1 MKLCKN
7 LFFLLSTTYL
17 SMASAQVQD
26 EAIPVRNDTDR
37 IFIKYHPV
45 PTEGNAIAF
54 IKHGVSYGGFGVATG
69 RVKESIS
76 LDGSVALSEVK
87 ILADRLEID
96 PQIDFAEPDYLMKTM
111 LAPNDPYYNQQWHYF
126 NASSGINLPAAWDIT
141 TGSTS
146 VVVAVIDSGV
156 LYHSDLQDK
165 LLNGYDFIKDIWI
178 ANDGNSRDTD
188 PRNPGN
194 NVLSGD
200 CGFQEG
206 TAVPASPVPSVWHGT
221 HVSGTI
227 AAESNNGDGVSGIA
241 WQSKV
246 LPLRAIGRCYG
257 YTSDIV
263 DAMLWAAGLPVTG
276 LSVNPQPVKVINMSL
291 GGGGS
296 DYCPENYQ
304 NAINRVVATGV
315 TVVVAAGNENVNA
328 VSISPANCNNV
339 ITVGAIDKS
348 GSRSDYSNYG
358 ATVDISAPGSS
369 VLSTYNSGQNVP
381 GQSIYSFMDGTSMAT
396 PHVAGVIALMYAVN
410 PNITPAR
417 VEEIIKANARAFP
430 NSSCNTS
437 LCGAG
442 ILDAGAAVLDAS
454 DE

>member
-1 MKLCKN
+1 MN
-7 LFFLLSTTYL
+7 LYGFLFCLLPFTYL
-17 SMASAQVQD
+17 STASAQVQD
-26 EAIPVRNDTDR
+26 EGIPVRNDTDR
-37 IFIKYHPV
+37 IFIKYHPE
-45 PTEGNAIAF
+45 PTEANALAY
-54 IKHGVSYGGFGVATG
+54 IKHGVTHGGFGVAAG
-69 RVKESIS
+69 RTKESVS
-76 LDGSVALSEVK
+76 LDGSVALNEVK
-87 ILADRLEID
+87 ILADRLEVD
-96 PQIDFAEPDYLMKTM
+96 PQIDYAEPDYLMKTM
-111 LAPNDPYYNQQWHYF
+111 QIPNDPFYNQQWHYF
-126 NASSGINLPAAWDIT
+126 DATSGINLPAAWNIT
-141 TGSTS
+141 TGSSNVT
-146 VVVAVIDSGV
+146 VGVIDSGV

-178 ANDGNSRDTD
+178 ANDGDSRDSD

-200 CGFQEG
+200 CGYQEG
-206 TAVPASPVPSVWHGT
+206 TAVPASPVPSIWHGT

-227 AAESNNGDGVSGIA
+227 AAESNNGDGVSGIS
-241 WQSKV
+241 WQSRI

-276 LSVNPQPVKVINMSL
+276 LTNNPQPVKVINMSL
-291 GGGGS
+291 GGSGS
-296 DYCPENYQ
+296 NYCPQNYQ
-304 NAINRVVATGV
+304 NAINRVVAAGV
-315 TVVVAAGNENVNA
+315 TVVVAAGNESVNA
-328 VSISPANCNNV
+328 ATTSPANCNNV
-339 ITVGAIDKS
+339 ITVGAIDRN
-348 GSRSDYSNYG
+348 GSRPDYSNFG

-369 VLSTYNSGQNVP
+369 VLSTYNSGQKSP

-396 PHVAGVIALMYAVN
+396 PHVAGVVALMYAVS

-417 VEEIIKANARAFP
+417 VEAIIKANARAFP

-437 LCGAG
+437 ICGAG